1 MKPSTVTDRGALS
14 SSSWLEELFRRISQT
29 KDCLHKRINTYRITN
44 ADIGE
49 QEKDRVY
56 APLRF

>member
-1 MKPSTVTDRGALS
+1 M
-14 SSSWLEELFRRISQT
+14 FRRISQT
-29 KDCLHKRINTYRITN
+29 KDCLHNRINTRRITN
-44 ADIGE
+44 AGIGE